1 MVQRFESANWNLNL
15 SNKQVIEALPC
26 CGEEKANMIMSEGVW
41 QTILDH
47 LKRELP
53 REGVGVLSAPAC
65 DKGYANLHYIPLHNL
80 AADEAHFRV
89 DPAEWVSLL
98 HELERK
104 GECLRMIV
112 HSHPAASPA
121 ISREDMLHFH
131 YPDACLLIVSLRRP
145 ENPKGRLY
153 KRLGGGFERLS
164 FAVSP

>member
-1 MVQRFESANWNLNL
+1 MMIS
-15 SNKQVIEALPC
+15 
-26 CGEEKANMIMSEGVW
+26 EEVW
-41 QTILDH
+41 QTILEH

-53 REGVGVLSAPAC
+53 REGVGILAAPVSDC
-65 DKGYANLHYIPLHNL
+65 GNANLRYIPLQNL
-80 AADEAHFRV
+80 AADETHFQV

-121 ISREDMLHFH
+121 LSHEDMHHFH
-131 YPDACLLIVSLRRP
+131 YPDACLLIVSFKRS
-145 ENPKGRLY
+145 ENPEGRLY
-153 KRLGGGFERLS
+153 KRFGGRFERLS